1 MSFFFYV
8 CMRVYVKH
16 IHEEISTSFCMICF
30 HYNHICSVFY
40 SSGVLGYMECNMSEF
55 CILHSP
61 HPCREDVPVES
72 HRLPGSLPVLRP
84 CSGIAS
90 ACRRQQVLESSAL
103 SLSLSRAVG
112 WWRHHTAQPTLGR
125 KNWSLVTVQPYRSAV
140 HRRIREDWRSG
151 SRLVVVQDQ
160 SCNRFVLST
169 FLFLFPTLSGQRSS
183 SCFLRAFSSFGFC
196 RSNALLLPT

>member
-1 MSFFFYV
+1 MQGLVNSIMILVLACFIAGCVAASNYSVTDFGAKGDGVTDDTKVSEINTSSLSFFFYV

-61 HPCREDVPVES
+61 HPGREDVPVES

-112 WWRHHTAQPTLGR
+112 
-125 KNWSLVTVQPYRSAV
+125 
-140 HRRIREDWRSG
+140 
-151 SRLVVVQDQ
+151 
-160 SCNRFVLST
+160 
-169 FLFLFPTLSGQRSS
+169 
-183 SCFLRAFSSFGFC
+183 
-196 RSNALLLPT
+196 